1 MCKKLRLILSDIL
14 LRQDNQARF
23 ELFSDIFSLFNVIKV
38 SPPCHGM
45 QRKTLSMNRVSLNRE
60 SLDHVS

>member
-38 SPPCHGM
+38 PPPCHGM